1 MKIIESMQHYDIIL
15 FKMIFYFLNEERNKI
30 VEIIFKIIKRFQSLF
45 IKFLSNLRKSHSNQ
59 YQNNIVM
66 DCKFIISF
74 YYL

>member
-1 MKIIESMQHYDIIL
+1 MKIIESMQHYDSIL
-15 FKMIFYFLNEERNKI
+15 FKMIFYFINEERNKI

-45 IKFLSNLRKSHSNQ
+45 IQFLSNLRKSHSNQ

-66 DCKFIISF
+66 YCEFIIPF